1 MAEGIQKRLQTE
13 LEKYKA
19 VQKDYQKCVMARQQ
33 LDSQLNENKIVL
45 EELKRLE
52 AEASV
57 FKLIGPVLVKQDQ
70 EEAKQ
75 NVQKRIDYI
84 SAELKRHDGLIKD
97 IEKKQE
103 AHRETLGK
111 LQTQYQ
117 QQQVK
122 AAVKA

>member
-1 MAEGIQKRLQTE
+1 
-13 LEKYKA
+13 
-19 VQKDYQKCVMARQQ
+19 MARQQ
-33 LDSQLNENKIVL
+33 LDSQLNENNIVL

-52 AEASV
+52 SEASV

-103 AHRETLGK
+103 THRETLGK